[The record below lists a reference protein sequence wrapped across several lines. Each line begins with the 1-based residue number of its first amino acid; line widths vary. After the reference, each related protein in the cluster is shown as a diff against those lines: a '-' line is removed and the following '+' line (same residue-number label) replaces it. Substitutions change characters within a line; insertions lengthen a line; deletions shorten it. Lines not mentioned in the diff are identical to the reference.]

1 MKKVVIL
8 LSIFM
13 SLGFQLN
20 VYADD
25 ECNSQSTLVQE
36 SIFKD
41 KIMKVDD
48 EGNLLSGAKF
58 SLHDSR
64 NKVSIM
70 YEEKSLGNHELSMY
84 YSNCL
89 YIPTGYNKDNK
100 PVLKKLSNPMTA
112 NNAGDML
119 SQVVIAQ
126 FNNID
131 YIEDW
136 DRVVKDYTPGSY
148 EESRNSHS
156 NTIRKTHIL
165 FPMFID
171 EVETPQGYAPAKRKV
186 VILTGVIEISY
197 YSYGYIYNK
206 SFKFDS
212 NYYLNQTYYNYDKD
226 YNYDRMYSLNNED
239 WLEFQEKYRD
249 NDYIE
254 DCHDEEIC
262 RYNSNEYNSDEYNP
276 SNWVCNTEYVCN
288 KIHQVVNV
296 EGEVI
301 LELTNSINNDD
312 SITATRGDTVQ
323 YKSTIKN
330 TGTMAS
336 YNVLV
341 KTYVPEELEYIKNSA
356 NFGGIYDEE
365 TRAVTWDISKL
376 DAGNEAELKYK
387 ATVASDVADLGTI
400 QLRSVATSDEYPDEI
415 DSGNVTIEVQKKSTA
430 FVENATEVIKN
441 PKTGSFISTV
451 FCLLSIGSVFIINYR
466 YQKKRKI

>member
-1 MKKVVIL
+1 
-8 LSIFM
+8 
-13 SLGFQLN
+13 
-20 VYADD
+20 
-25 ECNSQSTLVQE
+25 
-36 SIFKD
+36 
-41 KIMKVDD
+41 
-48 EGNLLSGAKF
+48 
-58 SLHDSR
+58 
-64 NKVSIM
+64 
-70 YEEKSLGNHELSMY
+70 
-84 YSNCL
+84 
-89 YIPTGYNKDNK
+89 
-100 PVLKKLSNPMTA
+100 
-112 NNAGDML
+112 
-119 SQVVIAQ
+119 
-126 FNNID
+126 
-131 YIEDW
+131 
-136 DRVVKDYTPGSY
+136 
-148 EESRNSHS
+148 
-156 NTIRKTHIL
+156 
-165 FPMFID
+165 MFID

-441 PKTGSFISTV
+441 PKTGSLISTV